1 MPLLAIHPGEHLAEE
16 LKELNMSAASLA
28 RQLQVPTN
36 RITQILD
43 GRDITADTA
52 LRCIPSAPVPN
63 SGSICKASTIC
74 ASLSMKP
81 EKPSRPFPPSSA

>member
-1 MPLLAIHPGEHLAEE
+1 MLLAIHPGEHLTEE

-28 RQLQVPTN
+28 RQLHVPTN
-36 RITQILD
+36 RITQILN
-43 GRDITADTA
+43 GRRDITAA
-52 LRCIPSAPVPN
+52 WRISSAPVPN

-74 ASLSMKP
+74 ASPSRKR